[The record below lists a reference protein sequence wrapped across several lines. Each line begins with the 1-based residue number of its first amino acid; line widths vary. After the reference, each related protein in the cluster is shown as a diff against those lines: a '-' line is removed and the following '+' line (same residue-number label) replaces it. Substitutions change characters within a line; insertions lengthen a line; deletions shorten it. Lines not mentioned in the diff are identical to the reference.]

1 MTTTT
6 APSTTMR
13 WIATLTNFFLPG
25 LGHLISGYKRL
36 VGIGWMLGM
45 IGLTYVELGIKA
57 SNPTMYWIMFGSVF
71 LVNTMFAIDTYKGLG
86 HPEARAATA

>member
-1 MTTTT
+1 M
-6 APSTTMR
+6 MK

-57 SNPTMYWIMFGSVF
+57 QMMAEGKPTGGA
-71 LVNTMFAIDTYKGLG
+71 L
-86 HPEARAATA
+86 